1 MRKVK
6 YYHGAKLTT
15 FSGHVIPNS
24 QWWQKRLVEKIPEIA
39 GRKYLLISD
48 AQFGDSD
55 WTLGTLL
62 EDEIMTHRD
71 DLIIAV
77 TRVPCD
83 VMDIDHWGE
92 IHERIKW
99 FFQEQMF
106 IDVNC
111 EMCAV
116 PSLITMIYSG
126 NYLGQEVIEK
136 LKLQSKK

>member
-15 FSGHVIPNS
+15 FSGHIIPNS
-24 QWWQKRLVEKIPEIA
+24 QWWQKRLVEKVPEIA
-39 GRKYLLISD
+39 GRKYLAITD

-83 VMDIDHWGE
+83 VMDIEHWTE
-92 IHERIKW
+92 AQEKIKW
-99 FFQEQMF
+99 FFLRQMF
-106 IDVNC
+106 VDINHD
-111 EMCAV
+111 MGGA
-116 PSLITMIYSG
+116 PLLITMIYSG
-126 NYLGQEVIEK
+126 NYLGQEVIKK